1 MSALRKTG
9 PRPEVRHDRPSTL
22 SIGAVLKQLRRE
34 FPDVTVSK
42 LRFWESEGLVSPART
57 EKGYR
62 RYSSADVQRLRYI
75 LTTQRDNYLPLKVIK
90 QRLDAMD
97 EGNVTPVTG
106 LISAEQFKQ
115 ENTRLTH
122 SDVCAAAEIDDTF
135 LTQLAKAGF
144 VNADRSGLY
153 CQDDVSIA
161 RTASQLV
168 GFGLD
173 ERHLKTL
180 RATAQRYAGVITQVS
195 GPLGHAKSS
204 DAKARSEET
213 ARELSALI
221 VSLQAAFIKASLRGE
236 FD

>member
-1 MSALRKTG
+1 MQRS
-9 PRPEVRHDRPSTL
+9 RPSTL

-42 LRFWESEGLVSPART
+42 LRFWESEGLISPART
-57 EKGYR
+57 DKGYR
-62 RYSSADVQRLRYI
+62 RYSPADVQRLRYI

-106 LISAEQFKQ
+106 LISAEEFKQ
-115 ENTRLTH
+115 ESTCLSH

-135 LTQLAKAGF
+135 LTQLAKAGI

-153 CQDDVSIA
+153 CQDDVAIA
-161 RTASQLV
+161 RTAHQLV
-168 GFGLD
+168 SFGLD

-180 RATAQRYAGVITQVS
+180 RATAQRYAGLITQAS
-195 GPLGHAKSS
+195 SPLEHAHSS
-204 DAKARSEET
+204 DAKVRSEET

-236 FD
+236 YD